1 MNLNTRLHILGH
13 VALKLAALAGA
24 LGGLLLITTIMLPPR
39 AAQASSP
46 DLQATI
52 AGGYEHTCA
61 LKGGQVY
68 CWGANGYGQLGDNST
83 TNRITPTLVAD
94 GAMGNSGV
102 TAVAAGHLHTCAIKS
117 GALYCWGYNGYGQ
130 LGNGTNANST
140 TPVAVTNMGSGVTAV
155 AAGRH
160 HTCAIKSG
168 ALYCWGYNGYG
179 ELGNGTTTGSN
190 TPTLVADGAMG
201 NSGVTAVAAGG
212 WHTCAIKSGALY
224 CWGGNWVGQLGASSS
239 QTCGGYAC
247 STTPLAVTSM
257 NSDVTAVAAGYEHTC
272 AIKSGALY
280 CWGYNGYGQLGNGTT
295 TGSNT
300 PVAVTNMGSGAAAV
314 AAGWYHTCALKGGQ
328 VYCWGLNGNGQLGN
342 GTNANSTTPVAVTNM
357 GSGAAAVAAG
367 WYHTLGLKD
376 TTCLFAWGRN
386 DYGQLG
392 DGGTTNRTTPVQV
405 SGGCGWGTPPP
416 APFSKTAP
424 VSGATG
430 LPTTVVL
437 SWTAPASGTLHHY
450 RYCLATTPGCAPST
464 QVVSTTTSVTVTGLT
479 PGATY
484 HWQVRACA
492 NSACD
497 VFTDANG
504 SGGHWSFTVAAV
516 GPFSK
521 AQPVSG
527 ATGLPTTVV
536 LSWTAPATGT
546 LHHYR
551 YCLATTPGCA
561 PVTQVVSTTT
571 SVTVTG
577 LSPATTY
584 YWQVRACA
592 TSDCAAF
599 TDADGSGG
607 HWAFTVAAVG
617 PFSKAQPVSG
627 ATNLPTTVV
636 LGWTA
641 PATGTVDHY
650 RYCLA
655 TTPGCTPVTP
665 TTATSATLT
674 GLTPLTTY
682 YWQVRACAT
691 SDCAAFTDANG
702 SGGHW
707 SFTVAP
713 LEPFG
718 KLEPAHGATGLPFA
732 ANNIQ
737 LRWEAMTYATAYEV
751 CIGTLPDACD
761 VLSWQNLGNATQWT
775 INFPLASAASYWWQV
790 RAVMGSTQV
799 PADSG
804 QAWRFVTA
812 NDAAPGSFRK
822 TGPLNGTTGVPTVA
836 NTTRLTWTV
845 ASGATGYQICLGT
858 LPGACDVLGWLDVG
872 NVTAWTVNVGLQP
885 ATAYWWQVRATSGG
899 GSNRALADGGH
910 WWHFV
915 TVNSPAPP
923 GPLGFGKRD
932 PVYGLTGLPATALS
946 VTLGWIS
953 SSNATGYQVC
963 LGALPGGCDVLGWL
977 DVGNVTNWTITIP
990 LRLATMYWWQV
1001 RAVNASGHGLAD
1013 GGQWWPFVTA
1023 NSTAPGGFG
1032 KLEPANG
1039 AVGLPFS
1046 GAQLKWG
1053 ASSGANNYYVCVGSL
1068 PGVCDAVNWVDVGAA
1083 TDWTIN
1089 VALQPAT
1096 MYWWQ
1101 VRAHSPSGQALA
1113 DGGHWWSFVT
1123 ANSTAAGSPGSFG
1136 KSGPAHGATG
1146 LSFTA
1151 GGVQLSWG
1159 ASSGAARYEVCV
1171 GTTLAT
1177 CDVVNWQP
1185 VNATNLT
1192 LNFLLQPATV
1202 YWWQVRAV
1210 NNTGQALADGGRW
1223 WYFATTNSTAA
1234 GSPGR
1239 FAKVAPLNGATDLP
1253 AAANSITLRWISA
1266 TGATAYQVCLGT
1278 LAGGCDV
1285 LSWLNVGNV
1294 LSWTVNLPLQAG
1306 TAYWWQVRAV
1316 NASGQALADSGQHWY
1331 FVTANPSAPGGF
1343 DKRAPANG
1351 ATQQPSAAN
1360 SVQLSWESSSGATGY
1375 QACVGSLPGDCD
1387 VVNWVNVGNVTNW
1400 TINVPLRPGTTY
1412 WWQVRATSGSAR
1424 ALADGGRTWFFV
1436 TANSTAAGV
1445 PGGFGKLVPANG
1457 ASGLPVAANSIQLG
1471 WSAASNATG
1480 GYRVCVGTLPG
1491 SCDVVNWQSVGTL
1504 NWTINFPLLPAMTY
1518 WWQVQAV
1525 NVNGQV
1531 LADGGQAWYFT
1542 TANSSAPGSPQ
1553 SFGKIEPSNGS
1564 NGLPFAAN
1572 SIDLTWSNSVS
1583 ATNYQVCVG
1592 TLPGICDVVNWV
1604 DVGDVT
1610 NWVLNVPLRPAAS
1623 YWWSVRATSPSGQA
1637 LADGGQPWYFATQP
1651 SSDPGTPVNF
1661 GKLGPANGTLGLP
1674 FAPNSIQLS
1683 WGLVSN
1689 ADGYQVC
1696 LGTSAGACNV
1706 IGWQNVSG
1714 LSWTIDF
1721 ALQPATIYW
1730 WQVRAVNSNGQR
1742 LADGGQWWYFVTA
1755 SSTAGNVPGNFGKSG
1770 PASGASGLNPAAGSI
1785 QLSWGVASQADGYQV
1800 CVGTAPGNCDVVNW
1814 LTVSGL
1820 NWTINV
1826 ALQPATAYWWQ
1837 VRAVNSNGQRLA
1849 DGGQWWY
1856 FVTAS
1861 SSGGGAPDN
1870 FGKSGP
1876 SNGANGLSTAANT
1889 VQLSWGSAGGATAYE
1904 VCIGTLFGACDVLN
1918 WHDVGNALSW
1928 LIDFPLQ
1935 PATSYWWQMRAVNG
1949 NGQRLADGGQWW
1961 SFTTANGD
1969 APGVPGGFGK
1979 SGPANGASGL
1989 STAVNTVQL
1998 SWGSAANAT
2007 GYQVCLG
2014 TGPGLCD
2021 VVTWQPVGNVLNW
2034 TINQA
2039 LQPATAYW
2047 WQVRAANAN
2056 GQTLADGGQWWSFTT
2071 ANSSAPGS
2079 PGNFT
2084 KSGPADGANGLN
2096 FAANSIQLSW
2106 NNALNASSYQVCV
2119 GTLPGAC
2126 DTVNWLG
2133 VNGLNWTINFA
2144 LQPATAY
2151 WWQVR
2156 AVNGNGQTLA
2166 DGGQWWS
2173 FTTAN
2178 SSAPGAPGVFGK
2190 SGPANGASGV
2200 SFAANTVQL
2209 SWGSAANAT
2218 GYQVCLGTAPNVCN
2232 VLGWQGVGSALT
2244 WTVNIA
2250 LQPATAYWWQVR
2262 AVNGNGQ
2269 TLADGGQWWSFTTA
2283 NSSAPE
2289 APGVFGKR
2297 GPSNGANGVSFAA
2310 GTVQLSWGSA
2320 ANATG
2325 YQVCLGT
2332 GPSLCNLVNW
2342 QSVGNALN
2350 WTINFALQPATAY
2363 WWQVRAVNANGQAL
2377 ADGGQPWYF
2386 STANSAAFGA
2396 PAGFGKSMPAN
2407 GANGLN
2413 PAANSIQLSWN
2424 SSGSATGYRVC
2435 VGTLAVSCDVV
2446 DWQNVGNV
2454 TNWTINVA
2462 LQPATAYWWQVR
2474 AVNSAG
2480 QALADG
2486 GQWWY
2491 FSTAGSATSGSPGS
2505 FVKVL
2510 PTSGAE
2516 NMPFDTG
2523 GLALL
2528 WSSAANAASYQVCL
2542 GTLAGLCNVL
2552 NWQDVGNTPSWT
2564 NNFALQPA
2572 TTYWWQVRAVNANG
2586 RVLANNGHWWH
2597 FATASSGSPGSPGP
2611 FGKQS
2616 PAVNADNVLASVTL
2630 FWGASSNAT
2639 SYQVCV
2645 GLAPGNC
2652 GFTGGWVNTSAT
2664 SYNLSGLALGT
2675 TYWWQVR
2682 AINAGGETA
2691 ADGGIWWQFTT
2702 QNPFT
2707 LIQPFGKIAPLHQVN
2722 GQPSN
2727 VTLSWNP
2734 ATGAA
2739 RFTVCV
2745 GTQPGLCNVVNHAE
2759 TTNTFLALSGLQTG
2773 QTYWWQVF
2781 AHNGAASRQAD
2792 NGQWWSF
2799 NVSNGSGPGAFA
2811 KQSPTNGAGVF
2822 ALSAVNLTWTPA
2834 SGVLT
2839 YRVCIG
2845 TALGLCNV
2853 VDTLTANTA
2862 VIWTPSRAGRFWW
2875 QVTAI
2880 DSDGNTTQADG
2891 GTWWV
2896 MEGQPR
2902 VFIPIVMRP

>member
-1 MNLNTRLHILGH
+1 MNKQSSRSATSMGAPAGRAHFARLVSHLIPAFG
-13 VALKLAALAGA
+13 LAALAGA

-46 DLQATI
+46 DLQAAI

-68 CWGANGYGQLGDNST
+68 CWGYNDYGQLGDGT
-83 TNRITPTLVAD
+83 TTDRTTPTLVAN

-102 TAVAAGHLHTCAIKS
+102 TAVAAGWHHICALKGGQVYCWGWNGYGGLGDVTNTNRTTPTLVADGAMVNSGVTAIAAGGHHTCAIKS
-117 GALYCWGYNGYGQ
+117 GALYCWGHNAHGQLGDGTTTDRNTPVAVTDMGSGATAVAADGWHTCAIKSGALYCWGQNNYGQ
-130 LGNGTNANST
+130 LGNGTTSSSS

-155 AAGRH
+155 AAGEG

-168 ALYCWGYNGYG
+168 ALYCWGRNNY
-179 ELGNGTTTGSN
+179 
-190 TPTLVADGAMG
+190 
-201 NSGVTAVAAGG
+201 
-212 WHTCAIKSGALY
+212 
-224 CWGGNWVGQLGASSS
+224 GQLGASSS
-239 QTCGGYAC
+239 QTCSSYSC
-247 STTPLAVTSM
+247 STTPLAVTNMGSG
-257 NSDVTAVAAGYEHTC
+257 VTAVAADWEHTC

-280 CWGYNGYGQLGNGTT
+280 CWGWNGYGQLGDGTT
-295 TGSNT
+295 T
-300 PVAVTNMGSGAAAV
+300 
-314 AAGWYHTCALKGGQ
+314 Q
-328 VYCWGLNGNGQLGN
+328 R
-342 GTNANSTTPVAVTNM
+342 TTPVAVTNM

-367 WYHTLGLKD
+367 GGHSLGLKD

-386 DYGQLG
+386 TYGQLG
-392 DGGTTNRTTPVQV
+392 DGGTSDSTTPVQV
-405 SGGCGWGTPPP
+405 SGGCGWGITLP

-424 VSGATG
+424 VSGAVG

-437 SWTAPASGTLHHY
+437 SWTAPASGTVDHY
-450 RYCLATTPGCAPST
+450 RYCLATTPGCAPIT
-464 QVVSTTTSVTVTGLT
+464 QVVSTTTSVTVSGLT

-497 VFTDANG
+497 LFTDADG
-504 SGGHWSFTVAAV
+504 SGGHWAFTVAAV

-546 LHHYR
+546 
-551 YCLATTPGCA
+551 
-561 PVTQVVSTTT
+561 
-571 SVTVTG
+571 
-577 LSPATTY
+577 
-584 YWQVRACA
+584 
-592 TSDCAAF
+592 
-599 TDADGSGG
+599 
-607 HWAFTVAAVG
+607 
-617 PFSKAQPVSG
+617 
-627 ATNLPTTVV
+627 
-636 LGWTA
+636 
-641 PATGTVDHY
+641 VDHY

-655 TTPGCTPVTP
+655 TTPGCAPVTP

-682 YWQVRACAT
+682 YWQVRACAEST
-691 SDCAAFTDANG
+691 CDVFTDADG

-707 SFTVAP
+707 AFTVAP

-737 LRWEAMTYATAYEV
+737 LRWEAMTYATGYEV

-822 TGPLNGTTGVPTVA
+822 SGPLNGTTGVPTVA

-858 LPGACDVLGWLDVG
+858 LPGACDVMGWQNVG
-872 NVTAWTVNVGLQP
+872 NVTTWTINVALQP

-899 GSNRALADGGH
+899 GSNRVLADGGH

-946 VTLGWIS
+946 VTLGWITS
-953 SSNATGYQVC
+953 TNATGYQVC

-977 DVGNVTNWTITIP
+977 DVGNVTSWTITIP

-1013 GGQWWPFVTA
+1013 SGQWWPFVTA
-1023 NSTAPGGFG
+1023 NSAAVGSFG

-1039 AVGLPFS
+1039 AVGLPFTAG

-1053 ASSGANNYYVCVGSL
+1053 ASGGAASYRVCVGTL

-1101 VRAHSPSGQALA
+1101 VRAANPSGQALA
-1113 DGGHWWSFVT
+1113 DGGQWWSFVT
-1123 ANSTAAGSPGSFG
+1123 ANSTAAGSPSSFG

-1146 LSFTA
+1146 LPFTA

-1177 CDVVNWQP
+1177 CDMVNWQP

-1266 TGATAYQVCLGT
+1266 TGATGYQVCLGT

-1294 LSWTVNLPLQAG
+1294 TTWTVNLPLQPG

-1331 FVTANPSAPGGF
+1331 FVTANPNAPGGF
-1343 DKRAPANG
+1343 GKLRPANG
-1351 ATQQPSAAN
+1351 ATHLPAAAN
-1360 SVQLSWESSSGATGY
+1360 SIQLGWEPSSGATAY
-1375 QACVGSLPGDCD
+1375 QVCLGSLPGDCD
-1387 VVNWVNVGNVTNW
+1387 VVNWVNVGNVTTW
-1400 TINVPLRPGTTY
+1400 TVNLPLRPGTTY

-1445 PGGFGKLVPANG
+1445 PGSFGKLTPANG
-1457 ASGLPVAANSIQLG
+1457 ATGLPVAANSIQLG

-1491 SCDVVNWQSVGTL
+1491 SCDVVNWQNVGTL
-1504 NWTINFPLLPAMTY
+1504 NWTINFALLPATIY

-1525 NVNGQV
+1525 NANGQV
-1531 LADGGQAWYFT
+1531 LADGGQPWYFT
-1542 TANSSAPGSPQ
+1542 TANSTAPGSPQ
-1553 SFGKIEPSNGS
+1553 SFGKIEPTNST

-1572 SIDLTWSNSVS
+1572 SIELSWGSSVS

-1592 TLPGICDVVNWV
+1592 TLPGVCDVVNWV
-1604 DVGDVT
+1604 NVGNTTDWT
-1610 NWVLNVPLRPAAS
+1610 INVPLQPAAS

-1637 LADGGQPWYFATQP
+1637 LADNGQPWYFVTQP
-1651 SSDPGTPVNF
+1651 SSDPGAPVNF
-1661 GKLGPANGTLGLP
+1661 GKLAPANGTLGLP

-1683 WGLVSN
+1683 WGLASN

-1706 IGWQNVSG
+1706 IGWQDVSG
-1714 LSWTIDF
+1714 LSWLINF
-1721 ALQPATIYW
+1721 PLQPATIYW

-1755 SSTAGNVPGNFGKSG
+1755 SSTASNIPGNFGKST
-1770 PASGASGLNPAAGSI
+1770 PANGASGLNPAAGSI
-1785 QLSWGVASQADGYQV
+1785 QLSWGVANQADGYQV

-1826 ALQPATAYWWQ
+1826 ALQPATTYWWQ

-1856 FVTAS
+1856 FITAG

-1876 SNGANGLSTAANT
+1876 SNGSSGLSTAANT
-1889 VQLSWGSAGGATAYE
+1889 IQLIWSTAAGATKYE
-1904 VCIGTLFGACDVLN
+1904 VCLGTLFGACDVLN
-1918 WHDVGNALSW
+1918 WHDVGDTLNW
-1928 LIDFPLQ
+1928 LINVTLQ
-1935 PATSYWWQMRAVNG
+1935 PATGYWWQVRAVNA
-1949 NGQRLADGGQWW
+1949 NGQVLADGGQWW
-1961 SFTTANGD
+1961 FFTTANGG
-1969 APGVPGGFGK
+1969 APGVPGNFGK

-1989 STAVNTVQL
+1989 STAINTVQL
-1998 SWGSAANAT
+1998 SWSSAANAT

-2014 TGPGLCD
+2014 TAPGLCNL
-2021 VVTWQPVGNVLNW
+2021 VNWQTVGNVLAW
-2034 TINQA
+2034 TINLA
-2039 LQPATAYW
+2039 LQPATPYW
-2047 WQVRAANAN
+2047 WQVRAINAN
-2056 GQTLADGGQWWSFTT
+2056 GQALANSGQWWYFST

-2079 PGNFT
+2079 PGSFT
-2084 KSGPADGANGLN
+2084 KSGPLDGTSGLN

-2106 NNALNASSYQVCV
+2106 NSALNASSYEVCV
-2119 GTLPGAC
+2119 GTAPGNC
-2126 DTVNWLG
+2126 DVVNWLT
-2133 VNGLNWTINFA
+2133 VSGLNWTINFA
-2144 LQPATAY
+2144 LQPATPY

-2156 AVNGNGQTLA
+2156 AVNAVGRALA
-2166 DGGQWWS
+2166 DGGYWWY
-2173 FTTAN
+2173 FATA
-2178 SSAPGAPGVFGK
+2178 SSNAVGSPASFGK

-2209 SWGSAANAT
+2209 SWSSSANATDYQVCIGILPGTCDVLGWQGVGNALNWTINITLQAGTAYWWQVRAVNGVGQALADGGQWWQFVTASSGGPGAPASFGKTQPSYGATGVSFAANTTQLSWSSAANAT
-2218 GYQVCLGTAPNVCN
+2218 GYQVCLGTAPGVCN
-2232 VLGWQGVGSALT
+2232 ML
-2244 WTVNIA
+2244 
-2250 LQPATAYWWQVR
+2250 
-2262 AVNGNGQ
+2262 
-2269 TLADGGQWWSFTTA
+2269 
-2283 NSSAPE
+2283 
-2289 APGVFGKR
+2289 
-2297 GPSNGANGVSFAA
+2297 
-2310 GTVQLSWGSA
+2310 
-2320 ANATG
+2320 
-2325 YQVCLGT
+2325 
-2332 GPSLCNLVNW
+2332 NW
-2342 QSVGNALN
+2342 QNVGNVLN
-2350 WTINFALQPATAY
+2350 WTINFALQPAAPY
-2363 WWQVRAVNANGQAL
+2363 WWQVRAVNGSGQTLANDGQW
-2377 ADGGQPWYF
+2377 WYF
-2386 STANSAAFGA
+2386 VTANSAAFGA
-2396 PAGFGKSMPAN
+2396 PASFGKSMPAN
-2407 GANGLN
+2407 GTNALN

-2424 SSGSATGYRVC
+2424 SSGSATGYQVC
-2435 VGTLAVSCDVV
+2435 VGTLPATCDVV
-2446 DWQNVGNV
+2446 DWLNVGNAL
-2454 TNWTINVA
+2454 NWTIDVA

-2474 AVNSAG
+2474 AVNNIG
-2480 QALADG
+2480 RALADSG
-2486 GQWWY
+2486 HWWY
-2491 FSTAGSATSGSPGS
+2491 FSTAGSTTPGSPGS

-2528 WSSAANAASYQVCL
+2528 WSSAANAASYEVCL

-2552 NWQDVGNTPSWT
+2552 NWQDVGNTLSWT
-2564 NNFALQPA
+2564 NNFDLQPA

-2597 FATASSGSPGSPGP
+2597 FATASSAAPASPGP
-2611 FGKQS
+2611 FGKTL
-2616 PAVNADNVLASVTL
+2616 PAANADNVLASVTL

-2645 GLAPGNC
+2645 GPAPGNC
-2652 GFTGGWVNTSAT
+2652 GFTGGWVNTSGT
-2664 SYNLSGLALGT
+2664 SYSLSGLTLGT

-2691 ADGGIWWQFTT
+2691 ADNGIWWQFTT
-2702 QNPFT
+2702 QNPST
-2707 LIQPFGKIAPLHQVN
+2707 DIQPFGKSTPSHQVN

-2734 ATGAA
+2734 ATNAT
-2739 RFTVCV
+2739 RYTVCV
-2745 GTQPGLCNVVNHAE
+2745 GTQPGLCDVVNHAE
-2759 TTNTFLALSGLQTG
+2759 TTNTFLALSGLQAG

-2781 AHNGAASRQAD
+2781 AHNGTASRQAND
-2792 NGQWWSF
+2792 GQWWSF
-2799 NVSNGSGPGAFA
+2799 GVSNGSGPGAFA
-2811 KQSPTNGAGVF
+2811 KQSPANGTGLF
-2822 ALSAVNLTWTPA
+2822 ALSAVNFTWTPA

-2845 TALGLCNV
+2845 TAPGLCNV
-2853 VDTLTANTA
+2853 ADALTTSTTLSRTL
-2862 VIWTPSRAGRFWW
+2862 PRAGRFWW

-2880 DSDGNTTQADG
+2880 GSDGNTTQADS

-2896 MEGQPR
+2896 IEGQAR
-2902 VFIPIVMRP
+2902 VFIPIVYRP

>member
-46 DLQATI
+46 DLQAAVA
-52 AGGYEHTCA
+52 AGWEHTCA

-68 CWGANGYGQLGDNST
+68 CWGRNNYGQLGDNTT

-102 TAVAAGHLHTCAIKS
+102 TAVAAGDFHTCALK
-117 GALYCWGYNGYGQ
+117 GGQVYCWGQNDYGQ
-130 LGNGTNANST
+130 LGDN
-140 TPVAVTNMGSGVTAV
+140 
-155 AAGRH
+155 
-160 HTCAIKSG
+160 
-168 ALYCWGYNGYG
+168 
-179 ELGNGTTTGSN
+179 TTTN
-190 TPTLVADGAMG
+190 RITPTLVADGAMG
-201 NSGVTAVAAGG
+201 NSGVTAVAAVGG
-212 WHTCAIKSGALY
+212 
-224 CWGGNWVGQLGASSS
+224 
-239 QTCGGYAC
+239 
-247 STTPLAVTSM
+247 
-257 NSDVTAVAAGYEHTC
+257 
-272 AIKSGALY
+272 
-280 CWGYNGYGQLGNGTT
+280 
-295 TGSNT
+295 
-300 PVAVTNMGSGAAAV
+300 
-314 AAGWYHTCALKGGQ
+314 YHTCALKGGQ
-328 VYCWGLNGNGQLGN
+328 VYCWGYNSSGQLGDN
-342 GTNANSTTPVAVTNM
+342 TTTNRITPTLVADGAMGNSGVTAIAVGAHHTCALKGGQVYCWGRNDYGQLGDNTTTNRITPALVADGAMGNSGVT
-357 GSGAAAVAAG
+357 AVAAG
-367 WYHTLGLKD
+367 AFHTCALKGGQVYCWGWNYYGQLGDNTTTNRITPTLVADGAMGNSGVTAVSAAGGRHTCALKGGKVYCWGRNDYGQLGDNTTTQRNTPTLVADGAMGNSGVIAVAAFGGFHTLGLKD

-386 DYGQLG
+386 NYGQLG
-392 DGGTTNRTTPVQV
+392 DGGTSNSTTPVQV
-405 SGGCGWGTPPP
+405 SGGCGWGIILP

-437 SWTAPASGTLHHY
+437 SWTAPVSGTVDHYRYCLATTPGCAPSTQVPSTTISVTVTGLTPGATYHWQVRACATSACDFFTDADGSGGHWAFTVAAVGSFSKAQPVSGATNLPTTVVLSWTAPASGTVDHY

-464 QVVSTTTSVTVTGLT
+464 QVVSTTTSVTVTGLA

-492 NSACD
+492 ESTCD

-504 SGGHWSFTVAAV
+504 SGGHW
-516 GPFSK
+516 
-521 AQPVSG
+521 
-527 ATGLPTTVV
+527 
-536 LSWTAPATGT
+536 
-546 LHHYR
+546 
-551 YCLATTPGCA
+551 
-561 PVTQVVSTTT
+561 
-571 SVTVTG
+571 
-577 LSPATTY
+577 
-584 YWQVRACA
+584 
-592 TSDCAAF
+592 
-599 TDADGSGG
+599 
-607 HWAFTVAAVG
+607 AFTVAAVG
-617 PFSKAQPVSG
+617 SFSKAQPVSG

-636 LGWTA
+636 LSWTA
-641 PATGTVDHY
+641 PVSGTVDHY

-655 TTPGCTPVTP
+655 TTPGCAPVTP

-682 YWQVRACAT
+682 YWQVRACAEST
-691 SDCAAFTDANG
+691 CDVFTDANG

-707 SFTVAP
+707 AFTVAP

-737 LRWEAMTYATAYEV
+737 LRWEAMTYATGYEV

-761 VLSWQNLGNATQWT
+761 VMGWQNLGNATQWT

-790 RAVMGSTQV
+790 RGVMGSTQV

-822 TGPLNGTTGVPTVA
+822 SGPLNGTTGVPTVA

-858 LPGACDVLGWLDVG
+858 LPGACDVINWQDVG
-872 NVTAWTVNVGLQP
+872 NVTAWTINVALQP

-946 VTLGWIS
+946 TTLRWS
-953 SSNATGYQVC
+953 SSTNATGYQVC

-977 DVGNVTNWTITIP
+977 DVGNVTSWTITIP

-1039 AVGLPFS
+1039 AVGLPFTAG

-1053 ASSGANNYYVCVGSL
+1053 ASSGANNYHVCVGSL

-1123 ANSTAAGSPGSFG
+1123 ANSTAAGAPGGFG

-1146 LSFTA
+1146 LPFTA

-1171 GTTLAT
+1171 GTTPAS
-1177 CDVVNWQP
+1177 CDVVNWQE
-1185 VNATNLT
+1185 VNGTNLS
-1192 LNFLLQPATV
+1192 LNFLLQPATI

-1210 NNTGQALADGGRW
+1210 NNSGQALADGGRW
-1223 WYFATTNSTAA
+1223 WYFATANSTVT

-1239 FAKVAPLNGATDLP
+1239 FAKAAPLNGATDLP

-1266 TGATAYQVCLGT
+1266 TGATGYQVCLGT

-1294 LSWTVNLPLQAG
+1294 LSWTVNITLQAG

-1331 FVTANPSAPGGF
+1331 FVTANPNAPGGF
-1343 DKRAPANG
+1343 GKLRPANG
-1351 ATQQPSAAN
+1351 ATHLPAAAN
-1360 SVQLSWESSSGATGY
+1360 SIQLGWEPSSGATAY
-1375 QACVGSLPGDCD
+1375 QVCLGSLPGDCD
-1387 VVNWVNVGNVTNW
+1387 VVNWLNVGNVTTW
-1400 TINVPLRPGTTY
+1400 TVNLPLRPGTTY

-1424 ALADGGRTWFFV
+1424 ALANGGRTWFFI

-1445 PGGFGKLVPANG
+1445 PGSFGKLTPPNG
-1457 ASGLPVAANSIQLG
+1457 ATGLSFAANSIQLDWG
-1471 WSAASNATG
+1471 AASNAAG

-1491 SCDVVNWQSVGTL
+1491 SCDVVNWQNVGTT
-1504 NWTINFPLLPAMTY
+1504 NWTINFALLPATIY

-1525 NVNGQV
+1525 NANGQV
-1531 LADGGQAWYFT
+1531 LADGGQPWYFT
-1542 TANSSAPGSPQ
+1542 TADSTAPGSPG
-1553 SFGKIEPSNGS
+1553 SFAKIEPTNST

-1572 SIDLTWSNSVS
+1572 SIELSWGSAVS
-1583 ATNYQVCVG
+1583 ATSYQVCVG

-1604 DVGDVT
+1604 NVGNTTDWT
-1610 NWVLNVPLRPAAS
+1610 INIPLRPAAA
-1623 YWWSVRATSPSGQA
+1623 YWWSVRASSPSGQA
-1637 LADGGQPWYFATQP
+1637 LADNGQPWYFVTQP
-1651 SSDPGTPVNF
+1651 SSDPGAPVNF
-1661 GKLGPANGTLGLP
+1661 GKLAPANGTLGLP
-1674 FAPNSIQLS
+1674 FAPNSIQLT
-1683 WGLVSN
+1683 WGIASN

-1696 LGTSAGACNV
+1696 LGTSPGACNV
-1706 IGWQNVSG
+1706 IGWQDVSG
-1714 LSWTIDF
+1714 LSWLINF
-1721 ALQPATIYW
+1721 PLQPATIYW

-1755 SSTAGNVPGNFGKSG
+1755 SSTAGNIPGNFGKSG
-1770 PASGASGLNPAAGSI
+1770 PANGASGLNPAPGSI
-1785 QLSWGVASQADGYQV
+1785 QLTWGSANLADGYQV

-1826 ALQPATAYWWQ
+1826 ALQPATTYWWQ
-1837 VRAVNSNGQRLA
+1837 VRAMNSNGQRLA

-1861 SSGGGAPDN
+1861 SSGPGAPDN

-1876 SNGANGLSTAANT
+1876 ANGSSGLSTAANT
-1889 VQLSWGSAGGATAYE
+1889 IQLIWSTAAGATKYE
-1904 VCIGTLFGACDVLN
+1904 VCLGTLFGACDVLN
-1918 WHDVGNALSW
+1918 WHDVGDTLNW
-1928 LIDFPLQ
+1928 LINVTLQ
-1935 PATSYWWQMRAVNG
+1935 PATIYWWQVRAVNS

-1961 SFTTANGD
+1961 FFTTANGG
-1969 APGVPGGFGK
+1969 APGVPGNFTK
-1979 SGPANGASGL
+1979 NGPANGASGL
-1989 STAVNTVQL
+1989 STAINTVQL
-1998 SWGSAANAT
+1998 SWSASANAT
-2007 GYQVCLG
+2007 SYQVCLG
-2014 TGPGLCD
+2014 TAQGLCNL
-2021 VVTWQPVGNVLNW
+2021 VNWQNVGNVLAW

-2039 LQPATAYW
+2039 LQPATSYW
-2047 WQVRAANAN
+2047 WQVRAVN
-2056 GQTLADGGQWWSFTT
+2056 GVGQALADGGQWWSFTT

-2079 PGNFT
+2079 PGSFT

-2173 FTTAN
+2173 FTTAS

-2209 SWGSAANAT
+2209 SWSSSANATDYQVCIGILPGTCDVLGWQGVGNALNWTINITLQAGTAYWWQVRAVNGVGQAMADGGQWWQFVTASSGGPGAPASFGKTQPSHGATGVSFAANTTQLSWSSAANAT
-2218 GYQVCLGTAPNVCN
+2218 GYQVCLGTAPGVCN
-2232 VLGWQGVGSALT
+2232 TLNWQNVGNVLN
-2244 WTVNIA
+2244 WTINIA
-2250 LQPATAYWWQVR
+2250 LQPAAPYWWQVR
-2262 AVNGNGQ
+2262 AVNGSGQ
-2269 TLADGGQWWSFTTA
+2269 TLANDGQWW
-2283 NSSAPE
+2283 
-2289 APGVFGKR
+2289 
-2297 GPSNGANGVSFAA
+2297 
-2310 GTVQLSWGSA
+2310 
-2320 ANATG
+2320 
-2325 YQVCLGT
+2325 
-2332 GPSLCNLVNW
+2332 
-2342 QSVGNALN
+2342 
-2350 WTINFALQPATAY
+2350 
-2363 WWQVRAVNANGQAL
+2363 
-2377 ADGGQPWYF
+2377 YF
-2386 STANSAAFGA
+2386 VTANSAAFGA
-2396 PAGFGKSMPAN
+2396 PASFGKSMPAN
-2407 GANGLN
+2407 GTNALN

-2424 SSGSATGYRVC
+2424 SSGSATGYQVC
-2435 VGTLAVSCDVV
+2435 VGTIPATCDVV
-2446 DWQNVGNV
+2446 DWLNVGNV
-2454 TNWTINVA
+2454 
-2462 LQPATAYWWQVR
+2462 
-2474 AVNSAG
+2474 
-2480 QALADG
+2480 
-2486 GQWWY
+2486 
-2491 FSTAGSATSGSPGS
+2491 
-2505 FVKVL
+2505 
-2510 PTSGAE
+2510 AE
-2516 NMPFDTG
+2516 LD
-2523 GLALL
+2523 
-2528 WSSAANAASYQVCL
+2528 
-2542 GTLAGLCNVL
+2542 
-2552 NWQDVGNTPSWT
+2552 D
-2564 NNFALQPA
+2564 
-2572 TTYWWQVRAVNANG
+2572 
-2586 RVLANNGHWWH
+2586 
-2597 FATASSGSPGSPGP
+2597 
-2611 FGKQS
+2611 
-2616 PAVNADNVLASVTL
+2616 
-2630 FWGASSNAT
+2630 
-2639 SYQVCV
+2639 
-2645 GLAPGNC
+2645 
-2652 GFTGGWVNTSAT
+2652 
-2664 SYNLSGLALGT
+2664 
-2675 TYWWQVR
+2675 
-2682 AINAGGETA
+2682 
-2691 ADGGIWWQFTT
+2691 
-2702 QNPFT
+2702 
-2707 LIQPFGKIAPLHQVN
+2707 
-2722 GQPSN
+2722 
-2727 VTLSWNP
+2727 
-2734 ATGAA
+2734 
-2739 RFTVCV
+2739 
-2745 GTQPGLCNVVNHAE
+2745 
-2759 TTNTFLALSGLQTG
+2759 
-2773 QTYWWQVF
+2773 
-2781 AHNGAASRQAD
+2781 
-2792 NGQWWSF
+2792 
-2799 NVSNGSGPGAFA
+2799 
-2811 KQSPTNGAGVF
+2811 
-2822 ALSAVNLTWTPA
+2822 
-2834 SGVLT
+2834 
-2839 YRVCIG
+2839 
-2845 TALGLCNV
+2845 
-2853 VDTLTANTA
+2853 
-2862 VIWTPSRAGRFWW
+2862 
-2875 QVTAI
+2875 
-2880 DSDGNTTQADG
+2880 
-2891 GTWWV
+2891 
-2896 MEGQPR
+2896 
-2902 VFIPIVMRP
+2902 

>member
-1 MNLNTRLHILGH
+1 MNKQSSKSSRSATSVGAPAGRAHFARLVSSLIL
-13 VALKLAALAGA
+13 ALSALAGLFSPPQ
-24 LGGLLLITTIMLPPR
+24 LGGDGGVLPPLR

-46 DLQATI
+46 DPQA
-52 AGGYEHTCA
+52 
-61 LKGGQVY
+61 
-68 CWGANGYGQLGDNST
+68 
-83 TNRITPTLVAD
+83 
-94 GAMGNSGV
+94 
-102 TAVAAGHLHTCAIKS
+102 AVAAGGYHTCAIKS

-130 LGNGTNANST
+130 LGDGTTTDRS

-155 AAGRH
+155 AAGAA

-168 ALYCWGYNGYG
+168 ALYCWGYNGNG
-179 ELGNGTTTGSN
+179 QLGDGTTTDRSTPVAVTNMGS
-190 TPTLVADGAMG
+190 GA
-201 NSGVTAVAAGG
+201 TAVAAGG
-212 WHTCAIKSGALY
+212 YHTCAIKSGALY
-224 CWGGNWVGQLGASSS
+224 CWGWNGYGQLGDGTTSSSSTPVAVTNMGSGATAVAAGDGHTCALKGGQVYCWGLNHVGQLGASSS
-239 QTCGGYAC
+239 QTCSYYYSC

-257 NSDVTAVAAGYEHTC
+257 NSDVTAVATGGYHTCAIKSGALYCWGWNDYGQLGASSSQTCYYNYYYCSTTPLAVTNMGSGVTAVAAGYSHTC

-280 CWGYNGYGQLGNGTT
+280 CWGYNGEGELGDGTT
-295 TGSNT
+295 TSSNT
-300 PVAVTNMGSGAAAV
+300 PVAVTNMGSGAAAT
-314 AAGWYHTCALKGGQ
+314 AAGG
-328 VYCWGLNGNGQLGN
+328 
-342 GTNANSTTPVAVTNM
+342 
-357 GSGAAAVAAG
+357 
-367 WYHTLGLKD
+367 YHTLGLKD
-376 TTCLFAWGRN
+376 TTCLFAWGWN
-386 DYGQLG
+386 GYGQLG
-392 DGGTTNRTTPVQV
+392 DGTTTNRTTPVQV
-405 SGGCGWGTPPP
+405 SGGCGWQILPPP
-416 APFSKTAP
+416 GPFGKTTP
-424 VSGATG
+424 VSGTTN
-430 LPTTVVL
+430 LPSTVTL
-437 SWTAPASGTLHHY
+437 SWSAPVTGTVDHY
-450 RYCLATTPGCAPST
+450 RYCYATAPGCVPT
-464 QVVSTTTSVTVTGLT
+464 DTLQVISTTTAVTLTGLT

-492 NSACD
+492 ESTCN
-497 VFTDANG
+497 VFTDADG
-504 SGGHWSFTVAAV
+504 SGGHWSFTVAAL
-516 GPFSK
+516 P
-521 AQPVSG
+521 G
-527 ATGLPTTVV
+527 AFGKSAPANGANNLPTSVT
-536 LSWTAPATGT
+536 LSWGAASGT
-546 LHHYR
+546 VHHYR
-551 YCLATTPGCA
+551 YCVSTAPGCA
-561 PVTQVVSTTT
+561 
-571 SVTVTG
+571 
-577 LSPATTY
+577 
-584 YWQVRACA
+584 
-592 TSDCAAF
+592 
-599 TDADGSGG
+599 
-607 HWAFTVAAVG
+607 
-617 PFSKAQPVSG
+617 
-627 ATNLPTTVV
+627 
-636 LGWTA
+636 
-641 PATGTVDHY
+641 
-650 RYCLA
+650 
-655 TTPGCTPVTP
+655 PVTP

-682 YWQVRACAT
+682 YWQVRACAEST
-691 SDCAAFTDANG
+691 CNVFTDANG

-707 SFTVAP
+707 AFTVAP

-737 LRWEAMTYATAYEV
+737 LRWEAMTYATGYEV

-761 VLSWQNLGNATQWT
+761 VMGWQNLGNVTQWT
-775 INFPLASAASYWWQV
+775 VNFALQPAATYWWQV
-790 RAVMGSTQV
+790 RGVMGSTQV

-812 NDAAPGSFRK
+812 NNALPGSFRK
-822 TGPLNGTTGVPTVA
+822 SGPLNGTTGLPTLT
-836 NTTRLTWTV
+836 NTVRLTWTQ
-845 ASGATGYQICLGT
+845 SSNATGYQVCLGT
-858 LPGACDVLGWLDVG
+858 LPGACDVVDWQNVG
-872 NVTAWTVNVGLQP
+872 NVTAWTVNFALQP
-885 ATAYWWQVRATSGG
+885 ATAYWWQVRATQSSG
-899 GSNRALADGGH
+899 RALADDGH
-910 WWHFV
+910 WWYFV
-915 TVNSPAPP
+915 TANSAAPP
-923 GPLGFGKRD
+923 GPLGFGKQT
-932 PVYGLTGLPATALS
+932 PVYGASGLPASALS
-946 VTLGWIS
+946 VTLGWIT

-977 DVGNVTNWTITIP
+977 DVGNVTSWTITIP

-1001 RAVNASGHGLAD
+1001 RALNANGQALAD

-1023 NSTAPGGFG
+1023 NSAALGGFG

-1039 AVGLPFS
+1039 AVGLLFS
-1046 GAQLKWG
+1046 AGGAQLKWG
-1053 ASSGANNYYVCVGSL
+1053 ASGGAASYRVCVGTL

-1089 VALQPAT
+1089 AALQPAT

-1101 VRAHSPSGQALA
+1101 VRAANPSGQALA
-1113 DGGHWWSFVT
+1113 DGGQWWSFVT
-1123 ANSTAAGSPGSFG
+1123 ANSTAAGAPGGFG

-1146 LSFTA
+1146 LPFTA
-1151 GGVQLSWG
+1151 GGVQLGWG
-1159 ASSGAARYEVCV
+1159 TSSGAARYEVCV
-1171 GTTLAT
+1171 GTTPAS
-1177 CDVVNWQP
+1177 CDVVTWQE
-1185 VNATNLT
+1185 VNGTNLS
-1192 LNFLLQPATV
+1192 LNFLLQPATI
-1202 YWWQVRAV
+1202 YWWQVRAM
-1210 NNTGQALADGGRW
+1210 NNSGQALADGGRW
-1223 WYFATTNSTAA
+1223 WYFATANSTAA

-1239 FAKVAPLNGATDLP
+1239 FAKAAPLNGATGLP

-1266 TGATAYQVCLGT
+1266 TGASAYQVCLGT

-1294 LSWTVNLPLQAG
+1294 TSWTVNLALQPG
-1306 TAYWWQVRAV
+1306 TAYWWQVRAL
-1316 NASGQALADSGQHWY
+1316 NAVGQALADSGQHWY
-1331 FVTANPSAPGGF
+1331 FVTANASAPGGF

-1412 WWQVRATSGSAR
+1412 WWQVRATNGSAR

-1525 NVNGQV
+1525 NANGQV

-1542 TANSSAPGSPQ
+1542 TAGSSAPGSPQ

-1583 ATNYQVCVG
+1583 ATSYQVCVG
-1592 TLPGICDVVNWV
+1592 TLPGVCDVVNWV
-1604 DVGDVT
+1604 DVGNTTDWT
-1610 NWVLNVPLRPAAS
+1610 INVPLRPAAS

-1651 SSDPGTPVNF
+1651 SSDPGAPVNF

-1683 WGLVSN
+1683 WGLASN

-1706 IGWQNVSG
+1706 IGWQDVSG

-1785 QLSWGVASQADGYQV
+1785 QLSWGVANQVDGYQV

-1820 NWTINV
+1820 NWTVDV

-1961 SFTTANGD
+1961 FFTTANGD

-1998 SWGSAANAT
+1998 SWSSAANAT

-2039 LQPATAYW
+2039 LQPATPYW
-2047 WQVRAANAN
+2047 WQVRAINAN
-2056 GQTLADGGQWWSFTT
+2056 GQALADGGQWWYFST

-2084 KSGPADGANGLN
+2084 KSGPLDGTSGLN

-2156 AVNGNGQTLA
+2156 AVNANGQALA

-2178 SSAPGAPGVFGK
+2178 SSAPGAPGSFGK

-2262 AVNGNGQ
+2262 AVNGVGQ
-2269 TLADGGQWWSFTTA
+2269 VLADGGQWWSFTTA

-2289 APGVFGKR
+2289 APGNFSKR

-2386 STANSAAFGA
+2386 STANSAGLGA

-2407 GANGLN
+2407 GTNALN

-2424 SSGSATGYRVC
+2424 SSGSATGYQVC
-2435 VGTLAVSCDVV
+2435 VGTLPASCDVV
-2446 DWQNVGNV
+2446 DWLNVGNAL
-2454 TNWTINVA
+2454 NWTIDGA

-2474 AVNSAG
+2474 AVNSIG
-2480 QALADG
+2480 QALADSG
-2486 GQWWY
+2486 HWWY
-2491 FSTAGSATSGSPGS
+2491 FSTAGSTNPGSPGS

-2552 NWQDVGNTPSWT
+2552 NWQDVGNATAWT

-2597 FATASSGSPGSPGP
+2597 FATASSAAPASPGP
-2611 FGKQS
+2611 FGKTL
-2616 PAVNADNVLASVTL
+2616 PAANADNVLASVTL

-2645 GLAPGNC
+2645 GLAPGDC

-2691 ADGGIWWQFTT
+2691 ADNGIWWQFTT
-2702 QNPFT
+2702 QNPST
-2707 LIQPFGKIAPLHQVN
+2707 DIQPFGKSTPSHQVN

-2727 VTLSWNP
+2727 VTLSWSP

-2739 RFTVCV
+2739 RYTVCV
-2745 GTQPGLCNVVNHAE
+2745 GTQPGLCDVVNHAE

-2799 NVSNGSGPGAFA
+2799 GVSNGSGPGAFA
-2811 KQSPTNGAGVF
+2811 KQSPANGAGVF
-2822 ALSAVNLTWTPA
+2822 ALSAVNLTWTSA
-2834 SGVLT
+2834 NGALT